1 MDNDELIKKLERLD
15 FPDAPV
21 ESHRLKLREA
31 LLAAVAV
38 RGLEKE
44 TTFWDNV
51 KSRLDYFGVLLQRPA
66 LRVAFSTGVALIIFL
81 SLFLGYRLTGDVS
94 PTVLAS
100 NIALNSPEVPGM
112 LEGTGEIRVLN
123 VNVSGGTAH
132 VICGRNIGGVVQ
144 VDIDLKSKKM
154 LRAQRLAGLCMS
166 ELTETIKADAI
177 NIAMADPR
185 VKQMVSQ
192 GGNVKRVM
200 PSLSSVSGVSQ
211 INDDILKILSSSD
224 KAVVQMEC
232 GGRSWLIQTNLNEH
246 QVERIIEPQL
256 RTPAVG
262 SQTEK
267 KSS

>member
-1 MDNDELIKKLERLD
+1 MDKDELIKKLERLE

-21 ESHRLKLREA
+21 ESHRIRLKEA
-31 LLAAVAV
+31 LTDAVAV

-44 TTFWDNV
+44 TTFWDSV
-51 KSRLDYFGVLLQRPA
+51 KSGLDHFGVLLQRPA
-66 LRVAFSTGVALIIFL
+66 LRVAFSTGVALIVFL

-112 LEGTGEIRVLN
+112 LEGTGDIRVLS
-123 VNVSGGTAH
+123 VNVSNDTAH
-132 VICGRNIGGVVQ
+132 VICGRNIGNVVQ
-144 VDIDLKSKKM
+144 VDIDLKSRKT
-154 LRAQRLAGLCMS
+154 LRTERLAGLFMS
-166 ELTETIKADAI
+166 ELNETLKTDAI

-200 PSLSSVSGVSQ
+200 PSLSSVSSVSP
-211 INDDILKILSSSD
+211 INDDILKILSSND
-224 KAVVQMEC
+224 KVIVQMEC
-232 GGRSWLIQTNLNEH
+232 GGRNWLIQTNLSDH
-246 QVERIIEPQL
+246 QVERIIEPQM
-256 RTPAVG
+256 RTPAPG
-262 SQTEK
+262 SQTAT